1 MMKNKMITKE
11 NEFLREKYYYIKH
24 DSGLDIYVFPKD
36 LTTSYAVFGTKYG
49 SIDNKFKLDGD
60 SDYTVVPDGIA
71 HFLEHKMFEN
81 EDGED
86 TFAKFARTGASANAY
101 TSFNMTVYLYSCTSM
116 FYESLDILLE
126 YVTHPY
132 FTPENVEKEQG
143 IIAQEIR
150 MGEDSP
156 GRAGIFDLLQAMYE
170 KHNVRIDIAGT
181 VESIAE
187 IDADILYK
195 CYNTFYN
202 LSNMALCV
210 SGDIDPERVIEAADR
225 MLKKQPELKIE
236 SVYAVE
242 NPKVFKPYFTRKMQV
257 SKPLFNI
264 GIKDVD
270 VSDDRVERMKKSAAI
285 SIMNSALFSRSG
297 KFYNELYLEG
307 LISPS
312 FDCWSEHNQA
322 FSFITLSGESKD
334 PDEVFKRFKEY
345 IKTTQESG
353 IEKFVF
359 ERCKRV
365 LFANAVKGFDSTEDI
380 ANNFLNYI
388 FEDADIFEY
397 IDIISNIEYEYV
409 AQLLNDMYKEDYYA
423 LATIYPLDLD
433 TEE

>member
-1 MMKNKMITKE
+1 MKTNEIITRENK
-11 NEFLREKYYYIKH
+11 FLKEKYYYIKH
-24 DSGLDIYVFPKD
+24 DSGLDIYVFPKN

-49 SIDNKFKLDGD
+49 SIDNKFRLEGEA
-60 SDYTVVPDGIA
+60 DYTVVPDGIA
-71 HFLEHKMFEN
+71 HYLEHKMFEN

-132 FTPENVEKEQG
+132 LTPENVEKERG

-181 VESIAE
+181 VESIGE

-210 SGDIDPERVIEAADR
+210 CGDVDPEKVIEAADR
-225 MLKKQPELKIE
+225 MLEKQSELKIE

-242 NPKVFKPYFTRKMQV
+242 DAKVFKPYFTRKMQV
-257 SKPLFNI
+257 SKPMFNI
-264 GIKDVD
+264 GVKDVAI
-270 VSDDRVERMKKSAAI
+270 SDDRIERMKKSAAMN
-285 SIMNSALFSRSG
+285 IMTSALFSRSG
-297 KFYNELYLEG
+297 KFYNELYSDG
-307 LISPS
+307 LISNS
-312 FDCWSEHNQA
+312 FGWWSSHNQA
-322 FSFITLSGESKD
+322 YSYIALDGESKD

-345 IKTTQESG
+345 IKTTQETG
-353 IEKFVF
+353 IDKAVF

-365 LFANAVKGFDSTEDI
+365 LFANSVKGFDSTEDI
-380 ANNFLNYI
+380 ANNFLEYI

-397 IDIISNIEYEYV
+397 IDIISNIEYDYV
-409 AQLLNDMYKEDYYA
+409 AQLLNDMYKEDYYSFT
-423 LATIYPLDLD
+423 TIYPLDG
-433 TEE
+433 EE